1 MRKTRR
7 IALHPTCST
16 REMGLVD
23 KFRQVAERCVTEV
36 VMPDNIFCC
45 GFSGDKGFSHPELNA
60 SALRH
65 LEAQIRDCEEGYSS
79 SRTCEVGLTLH
90 GKKPYRNIL
99 YLIDECT
106 R

>member
-1 MRKTRR
+1 
-7 IALHPTCST
+7 
-16 REMGLVD
+16 MGLVE
-23 KFRQVAERCVTEV
+23 KFRQVAKKCVTEV
-36 VMPDNIFCC
+36 VMPDKIFCC

-65 LEAQIRDCEEGYSS
+65 LEEQIRDCEEGYSS

-90 GKKPYRNIL
+90 GRKPYRNIL